1 MEHSIH
7 WCKEEKCPGTCTYT
21 TCNKPCSLHHIH
33 TGEDCDCGESHQC
46 AGKCDMPG
54 VCLLQDNEKE
64 AEADSDRSNATPAAT
79 LRRCSVILAAGKRE
93 HSGSCDCGIQHT
105 CLEQCTWCKSFC
117 SLQHQHDESDHHTKH
132 GRITDDA
139 LPAGLSTVFD
149 KYGQPLISRLGA
161 SASLRCDEV
170 CRQAGPSHSHYRL
183 PVESKSES
191 SLTPDAGVN
200 GVSSFGSKHTL
211 CTTRP
216 EERLRHDKFWKE
228 TSFNEPSFTVE
239 EAAAFIACPVVSEWP
254 PCPLGEDEKHEIVP
268 CDLGLFHKLVSGDE
282 FMGTPGFV
290 STSRDLELP
299 GHHFPKSHPCLLSC
313 GQLVDQEKCKAGC
326 SLGAGHVA
334 EACHCDTFHRCG
346 AGCSGRD
353 CVQLCE
359 QSSTEEHVCDC
370 GGKECRSECDH
381 KNCSETCD
389 LEHPHQSEHDC
400 GERHGCP
407 EACNR
412 PGICLQRTALKP
424 GSDTSGQ
431 MVSRPCSTSLE
442 RHLWD
447 HGEEHDC
454 GEEHT
459 CDTQCPLCH
468 QYCSR
473 EHGHTGRHTTNH
485 SHVIESEPQ
494 TIVLDRNEELCDT
507 DAATCQTICSIAG
520 PGHSHVITHGA
531 GGCSGDR
538 EICRCT
544 TAGVH
549 HTTHRNFWRELNFED
564 PTTPEEQVAYA
575 RCHVHCNHQD
585 HAKDGHP
592 VLCSGDQWHT
602 FFSDLSAFG
611 GVGYVGTTVGSECQ
625 GHHFECDGHACDA
638 FCCREEHAN
647 RKCCLG
653 LGHSCSADCP
663 VHCKG
668 YGETHQS
675 GGDVVHMCREDHTC
689 LEPCAGTPGH
699 CQQVLSANC
708 SEPKRLNCQKIIP
721 SGSIHH
727 TGVHHHNS
735 HQDELPAIISR
746 TALGSVHVPSSTV
759 HDGQHYCTAMCPMC
773 FMACEHAAGHSG
785 PHSTTHGT
793 AIGPSASQF
802 DLTKQWVVVTSSGK
816 AVKVTDSMSCAEAC
830 AKVGRGHYHMQKCA
844 VPNSCRLRN
853 EHQALHKNG
862 YHAVSH
868 QLFWALFKF
877 ESPSQS
883 SLVNNSFEKCG
894 LFCPHPTHADGAV
907 YCEREFHHPSTYS
920 YDPVTGYRFTEQGC
934 LLRCQHDC
942 QGTCKF

>member
-389 LEHPHQSEHDC
+389 LEHPHLSKHDC
-400 GERHGCP
+400 RKRHRCP
-407 EACNR
+407 EVCTK
-412 PGICLQRTALKP
+412 PGICILRTKLPKSSTDLGQEKEQVIARQCEAFLKSNEWSHTEEHSCGEQHTCP
-424 GSDTSGQ
+424 EQ
-431 MVSRPCSTSLE
+431 CPMCKHYCSKEFGHGGLHCIE
-442 RHLWD
+442 D
-447 HGEEHDC
+447 HGPVIDPASVLQNETRGAVIVNQDARMTCQQFCVFAGQGHIHLRAGYD
-454 GEEHT
+454 GEQAAN
-459 CDTQCPLCH
+459 C
-468 QYCSR
+468 
-473 EHGHTGRHTTNH
+473 NH
-485 SHVIESEPQ
+485 SDYWS
-494 TIVLDRNEELCDT
+494 LC
-507 DAATCQTICSIAG
+507 
-520 PGHSHVITHGA
+520 
-531 GGCSGDR
+531 
-538 EICRCT
+538 E
-544 TAGVH
+544 
-549 HTTHRNFWRELNFED
+549 FED
-564 PTTPEEQVAYA
+564 PCSAAEGEVFSQCSAYCHDCAKLDSTALDGNSGSRVGREE
-575 RCHVHCNHQD
+575 RRNHCT
-585 HAKDGHP
+585 HP
-592 VLCSGDQWHT
+592 VL
-602 FFSDLSAFG
+602 
-611 GVGYVGTTVGSECQ
+611 
-625 GHHFECDGHACDA
+625 
-638 FCCREEHAN
+638 
-647 RKCCLG
+647 
-653 LGHSCSADCP
+653 
-663 VHCKG
+663 
-668 YGETHQS
+668 
-675 GGDVVHMCREDHTC
+675 
-689 LEPCAGTPGH
+689 
-699 CQQVLSANC
+699 
-708 SEPKRLNCQKIIP
+708 
-721 SGSIHH
+721 
-727 TGVHHHNS
+727 
-735 HQDELPAIISR
+735 
-746 TALGSVHVPSSTV
+746 
-759 HDGQHYCTAMCPMC
+759 HDNLA
-773 FMACEHAAGHSG
+773 G
-785 PHSTTHGT
+785 PH
-793 AIGPSASQF
+793 
-802 DLTKQWVVVTSSGK
+802 
-816 AVKVTDSMSCAEAC
+816 
-830 AKVGRGHYHMQKCA
+830 
-844 VPNSCRLRN
+844 
-853 EHQALHKNG
+853 NG
-862 YHAVSH
+862 
-868 QLFWALFKF
+868 LL
-877 ESPSQS
+877 
-883 SLVNNSFEKCG
+883 
-894 LFCPHPTHADGAV
+894 
-907 YCEREFHHPSTYS
+907 
-920 YDPVTGYRFTEQGC
+920 GYI
-934 LLRCQHDC
+934 
-942 QGTCKF
+942 